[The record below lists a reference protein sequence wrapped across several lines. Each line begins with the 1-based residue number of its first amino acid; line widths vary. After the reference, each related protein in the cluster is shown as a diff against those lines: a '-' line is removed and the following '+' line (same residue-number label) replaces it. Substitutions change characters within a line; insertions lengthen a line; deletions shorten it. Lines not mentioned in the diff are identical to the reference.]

1 MALIALTFLI
11 VAANGACVQESLL
24 CNGEFNCGPD
34 DFSDEELCNIN
45 ECAQTGD
52 ALCAHKC
59 VDRKIGYECTCNAGF
74 KVSHKQTN
82 LCEDVNEC
90 NDDRP
95 CSQIC
100 TNTVGSYH
108 CSCVDGYALK
118 EKHICKAVSTVS
130 AKLIFA
136 NRYYLRETDLHGHST
151 LLAHNLSNAVALDYD
166 YETSCYYWSD
176 VTMTISKI
184 RRLCPWENR
193 TVEVHQHNLKNP
205 DGIAVDWVAKNLYW
219 CDKGS
224 DTIEVSKLDGKFR
237 KVLISKDLE
246 EPRAVTLDPFEKY
259 LYWSDWVS
267 ELNCLVSFKC
277 MPTNS
282 LWFFK

>member
-1 MALIALTFLI
+1 MR
-11 VAANGACVQESLL
+11 ESLL

-34 DFSDEELCNIN
+34 DYSDEELCNIN
-45 ECAQTGD
+45 ECEQTGG

-59 VDRKIGYECTCNAGF
+59 EDRKIGYECTCNDGF
-74 KVSHKQTN
+74 KVNHKQKN

-90 NDDRP
+90 TEDRP

-100 TNTVGSYH
+100 TNTIGSYH

-118 EKHICKAVSTVS
+118 DKTICKAVSTVS

-151 LLAHNLSNAVALDYD
+151 LIAHNLSNAVALDYD
-166 YETSCYYWSD
+166 YETNCYYWSD

-184 RRLCPWENR
+184 RRLCPWENK

-224 DTIEVSKLDGKFR
+224 DTIEVSKLDGKYR

-246 EPRAVTLDPFEKY
+246 EPRAITLDPFEKY

-267 ELNCLVSFKC
+267 KLNYSL
-277 MPTNS
+277 TNLES
-282 LWFFK
+282 ISK